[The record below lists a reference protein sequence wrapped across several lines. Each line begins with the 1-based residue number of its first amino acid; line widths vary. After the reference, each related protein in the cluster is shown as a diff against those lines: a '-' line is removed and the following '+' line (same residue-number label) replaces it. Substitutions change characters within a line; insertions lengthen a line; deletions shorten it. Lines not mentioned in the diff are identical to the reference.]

1 MQSGLSE
8 INQIYTVGKNERK
21 KERKKEKKK
30 ELEFEKIESLLLG
43 KGTYGN
49 IETKFRWVNGYYSMR
64 KEKKKK
70 RKRKSLKRKEE
81 ATIDP
86 N

>member
-49 IETKFRWVNGYYSMR
+49 IETKFRWVN
-64 KEKKKK
+64 
-70 RKRKSLKRKEE
+70 
-81 ATIDP
+81 
-86 N
+86 